1 MKGRYKVNL
10 KQDPLDSIRIDLR
23 NANAKSLQPR
33 AMINPKLKDTESDYH
48 SIDRQHQIYK
58 QNLAYQKNQPRQL
71 SIGNQIVKRQEIVNK
86 KKNSYQPAKDSIKDD
101 DFKTNY
107 TRNKGYYIQSLNNA

>member
-1 MKGRYKVNL
+1 MFNEEKKRVSNVAEDEMKGKYKVNL
-10 KQDPLDSIRIDLR
+10 RQDPLDSIRIDLR

-33 AMINPKLKDTESDYH
+33 AVNINQKHKDTESDYH

-71 SIGNQIVKRQEIVNK
+71 SIGNQVIK
-86 KKNSYQPAKDSIKDD
+86 K
-101 DFKTNY
+101 
-107 TRNKGYYIQSLNNA
+107 